1 MSLGLRAIIGK
12 KLIAPGTHS
21 RQGENNLFTQEI
33 NFRPRLA
40 VLNEAQLEQIHQAT
54 LELLERT
61 GIQITH
67 PRALELMDGAGAHID
82 GKRVRIPAWMVD
94 RAIAQAPQR
103 VVLGN
108 RQGERKV
115 FLEGDKY
122 WFGPSVDCID
132 YLDPLTDER
141 RRFSSDDCRVTVTVA
156 DALPNFT
163 WVMTIGM
170 AHDVPADI
178 ADRVV
183 AKQVFTYTQKPL
195 VFCCKDTNSVRDIY
209 EMALLIAGG
218 EARFKQAPTIVH
230 YSEPI
235 SPLVYYDPAVEKILF
250 CAEKGIPLINFP
262 APQGGAT
269 APVTFAGE
277 LVQASA
283 ESLSG
288 LVLAQLVQPGAPFI
302 YGAFTTVMDMRTTI
316 FSYGAPEM
324 SLMVGAM
331 AQMAQRYHLP
341 FFGTAGCSD
350 AKFPDAQAAAETAFS
365 CLASAL
371 VGANLIH
378 DAGSWLDH
386 GSLASPGFMVLVN
399 EILYMVNQFSG
410 GITVND
416 ETLAL
421 DVMDHVGPG
430 GNYLNEDHTLK
441 HFKDNWYSNLFDRSI
456 YANWV
461 ERGGKRFEDR
471 LREKTAK
478 VMSHQPA
485 PLPADVAK
493 EIEKMAQLWK

>member
-1 MSLGLRAIIGK
+1 M
-12 KLIAPGTHS
+12 
-21 RQGENNLFTQEI
+21 FTSEI

-40 VLNEAQLEQIHQAT
+40 VLNDAQIEQIHQAT
-54 LELLERT
+54 LELLEQT
-61 GIQITH
+61 GIQISH
-67 PRALELMDGAGAHID
+67 RRALELFHGAGARVD
-82 GKRVRIPAWMVD
+82 GKRVRLPAWMVENAL
-94 RAIAQAPQR
+94 RQAPPR
-103 VVLGN
+103 IVLGN
-108 RQGERKV
+108 RNGERKV

-141 RRFSSDDCRVTVTVA
+141 RRFTSADCRITATLA
-156 DALPNFT
+156 DALPNYS

-170 AHDVPADI
+170 AADVPADI

-183 AKQVFTYTQKPL
+183 ARQVFTYTEKPL

-209 EMALLIAGG
+209 DMAVLIAGG
-218 EARFKQAPTIVH
+218 ESRFRQAPTVVH

-235 SPLVYYDPAVEKILF
+235 SPLVYYDPAVDKILY

-269 APVTFAGE
+269 APATYAGE
-277 LVQASA
+277 LVQGSA

-288 LVLAQLVQPGAPFI
+288 LVLAQLVRPGAPFI
-302 YGAFTTVMDMRTTI
+302 YGAFATVMDMRTTI

-331 AQMAQRYHLP
+331 AQMAQHYHLP

-371 VGANLIH
+371 AGANLIH

-386 GSLASPGFMVLVN
+386 GSLASPGFMVLVS
-399 EILYMVNQFSG
+399 EILHMVNQFSR
-410 GITVND
+410 GITVSD

-421 DVMDHVGPG
+421 PIIDRVGPG
-430 GNYLNEDHTLK
+430 GNYLNEDHTLR
-441 HFKDNWYSNLFDRSI
+441 HFKENWYSNLFDRSI
-456 YANWV
+456 FANWS
-461 ERGGKRFEDR
+461 ERGAKRFEER

-478 VMSHQPA
+478 AMAHQPA
-485 PLPADVAK
+485 PLPADIAI
-493 EIEKMAQLWK
+493 EIDKMSQHWR